1 MVIPD
6 LTLYLFEIISRT
18 RDVPAYHMFFFF
30 FFEGGDSREL
40 NTEVL
45 VEINLLWLCVG
56 GMV

>member
-18 RDVPAYHMFFFF
+18 RDVPAYHMFF

>member
-30 FFEGGDSREL
+30 EGGDSREL

-45 VEINLLWLCVG
+45 VEINLL
-56 GMV
+56 